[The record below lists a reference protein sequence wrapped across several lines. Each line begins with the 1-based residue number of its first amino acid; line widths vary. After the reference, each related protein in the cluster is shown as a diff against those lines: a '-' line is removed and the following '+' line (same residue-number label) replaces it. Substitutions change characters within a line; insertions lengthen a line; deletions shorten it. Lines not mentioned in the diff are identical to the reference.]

1 MITNRQPAGVATGGQ
16 FAPSDHPESG
26 VTLEPTLATEATWL
40 TGYAAEQLREI
51 LDWDDVEQSL
61 VATIDGELDEHN
73 TGTLQYVT
81 DLVCARLEAEH
92 GVRPVGPHQR
102 PALSIDVRPVGR
114 SDAAIAVEY
123 DYASG
128 VVMSSGRL
136 YWDDDVRPHLSTDH
150 PRFEERMEAIY
161 ATINQHAAAL
171 LAEIKRIQA

>member
-1 MITNRQPAGVATGGQ
+1 M
-16 FAPSDHPESG
+16 
-26 VTLEPTLATEATWL
+26 TLEPTSATETTWL
-40 TGYAAEQLREI
+40 SGYPADQLREI

-92 GVRPVGPHQR
+92 GIRPVGPHQR

-136 YWDDDVRPHLSTDH
+136 YWDDDVRPLLADDQS
-150 PRFEERMEAIY
+150 RFEDRMETIY